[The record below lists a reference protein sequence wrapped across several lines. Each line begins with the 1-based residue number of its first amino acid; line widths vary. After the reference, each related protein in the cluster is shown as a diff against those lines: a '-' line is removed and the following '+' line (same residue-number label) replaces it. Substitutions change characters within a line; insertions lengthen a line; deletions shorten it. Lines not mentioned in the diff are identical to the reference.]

1 MNYSTVAE
9 VGKIIRGITFKPEEV
24 ISPDEED
31 AIVCMRTKNVQS
43 FLDTSDLIAVPR
55 HLVKKEDKFLQ
66 DGDILISTANSWNL
80 VGKCC
85 YVPKLD
91 FSSTLGGFISGI
103 RLNPKKADSRYFYH
117 WLSSDDIQTTLRS
130 FGRKTTNI
138 SNLDLNRLSVLPV
151 PLPPLDEQKRI
162 AGILD
167 KADAVRRKRTESLK
181 LLDELLRATFL
192 DMFGDPITNP
202 KGLKKKPLKDF
213 GTVVTGNTPSRAD
226 AENYGDYIEWIK
238 SDNLNNPKHFLTKAT
253 EGLSEKGARKSR
265 LSPSGSILVTCIAG
279 SPSCIGNAGIADR
292 EVAFNQQINAVTP
305 FPNVDLYFLYTQI
318 LVAKKLIQSAST
330 NAMKG
335 MINKSKFENIRLL
348 DADENTQKKA
358 GKIFKK
364 IIHEHSVFSSAT
376 TESDALFH
384 SLVARAFKGEL

>member
-1 MNYSTVAE
+1 M
-9 VGKIIRGITFKPEEV
+9 IT
-24 ISPDEED
+24 SPY
-31 AIVCMRTKNVQS
+31 
-43 FLDTSDLIAVPR
+43 P
-55 HLVKKEDKFLQ
+55 KEDLGELCHINIGKTPSRHNPAYWGSGHPWLSIADMGKRELHDTKEQ
-66 DGDILISTANSWNL
+66 ITDIAIKECGCRIVPENTLLMSFKLSI
-80 VGKCC
+80 GK
-85 YVPKLD
+85 
-91 FSSTLGGFISGI
+91 LGFTQKPMFTNEAIAS
-103 RLNPKKADSRYFYH
+103 LPVKNPKKLTPEYLYRALQMTDL
-117 WLSSDDIQTTLRS
+117 LSGTDRAVMGATLN
-130 FGRKTTNI
+130 KDKLYKI
-138 SNLDLNRLSVLPV
+138 KI

-167 KADAVRRKRTESLK
+167 KADAIRRKRAESLK

-238 SDNLNNPKHFLTKAT
+238 SDNLNNPKHFLTKAS

-265 LSPSGSILVTCIAG
+265 LLPSGSILVTCIAG

-376 TESDALFH
+376 TESDTLFH